1 MPGPLGPDGALAFTG
16 ICDSTY
22 LNRHYRRNAC
32 RSLLRISL
40 RPLLRVFAGQEPASG
55 ATLTVTPRLRCGTKS
70 GKPARRT
77 TRGASVGR
85 ADRKDELMG
94 PMTDQSG
101 PADEYE
107 AVALPVRSASSAVF
121 VRRSARPTRR
131 AVLHLHELTDSL
143 APADLVRWYN
153 ERGFHFY
160 LTDVT
165 TTEPEPSSR
174 RRPTKVQP
182 AAFSALDA
190 ACGYL
195 KEADGIDA
203 IILSAQGPTAR
214 VAALWCDARPV
225 SRPVEAVILSNPD
238 FGKERIRLDIACPV
252 LVISA
257 AGSWRGTR
265 RELRGK
271 ESIRLGEH
279 VTWLQI
285 GGPGRAGSAGH
296 RFGPP
301 PQRRR
306 LFDEMGRWLGAYM
319 YGQVRDQLL

>member
-1 MPGPLGPDGALAFTG
+1 
-16 ICDSTY
+16 
-22 LNRHYRRNAC
+22 
-32 RSLLRISL
+32 
-40 RPLLRVFAGQEPASG
+40 
-55 ATLTVTPRLRCGTKS
+55 
-70 GKPARRT
+70 
-77 TRGASVGR
+77 
-85 ADRKDELMG
+85 MG
-94 PMTDQSG
+94 LMTDQSG

-121 VRRSARPTRR
+121 VRRSARPSRR

-160 LTDVT
+160 LTDI
-165 TTEPEPSSR
+165 SR
-174 RRPTKVQP
+174 RGPVKGEP

-195 KEADGIDA
+195 KDVDGIDA

-214 VAALWCDARPV
+214 MAALWCDARPV

-238 FGKERIRLDIACPV
+238 FGKERTRLDITCPV

-257 AGSWRGTR
+257 AGSWRDTR
-265 RELRGK
+265 RERRGK
-271 ESIRLGEH
+271 ESVRLGQH

-285 GGPGRAGSAGH
+285 DAAGPTVSGNHLGSLA
-296 RFGPP
+296 
-301 PQRRR
+301 QRRR